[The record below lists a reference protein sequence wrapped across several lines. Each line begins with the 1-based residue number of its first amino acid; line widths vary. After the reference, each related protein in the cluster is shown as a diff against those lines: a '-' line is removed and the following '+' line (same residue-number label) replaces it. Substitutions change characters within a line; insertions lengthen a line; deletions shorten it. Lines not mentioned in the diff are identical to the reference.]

1 MQVSC
6 PYLYNLL
13 LLVSLNLLVSC
24 GGGGGSDEPQ
34 PNLESENR
42 SPSLTLDVADTFPE
56 NKSVIGEVQASDP
69 DNDNISIELSGD
81 DASSFALRQTTL
93 FFKFAPDFENPTD
106 LDKNNIYLLD
116 ITASDGDL
124 SATRALELQIFNVDE
139 VVFDEAEFDRDVL
152 E

>member
-24 GGGGGSDEPQ
+24 GGGGGSDESQ
-34 PNLESENR
+34 PNFEPENR
-42 SPSLTLDVADTFPE
+42 SPSLTLEVADTFPE

-69 DNDNISIELSGD
+69 DNDDISIELSGD

-139 VVFDEAEFDRDVL
+139 VAFDEAQFDRYVL

>member
-1 MQVSC
+1 
-6 PYLYNLL
+6 
-13 LLVSLNLLVSC
+13 
-24 GGGGGSDEPQ
+24 
-34 PNLESENR
+34 
-42 SPSLTLDVADTFPE
+42 
-56 NKSVIGEVQASDP
+56 
-69 DNDNISIELSGD
+69 
-81 DASSFALRQTTL
+81 L